1 MLLYILT
8 LLINNTLFLSKLR
21 SASALA
27 QLYSTSTMEH
37 HHFDQCIM
45 IINSQVYNGQGDYK
59 LLFYSSYSAYKQDGT
74 KMRR

>member
-1 MLLYILT
+1 MIL
-8 LLINNTLFLSKLR
+8 ILSKFR

-45 IINSQVYNGQGDYK
+45 IINSQVYNGPGDNIVI
-59 LLFYSSYSAYKQDGT
+59 L
-74 KMRR
+74 